1 MIFFRIIIL
10 SLLLILG
17 TAKIIFADNHDIAA
31 EENIQSEVDEEQLPL
46 NDPFAG
52 NEGMST
58 QSFSTNEMEEKE
70 DPMSLYNFKLVGI
83 IEGQFESYVT
93 LINATGELITIQ
105 MYEELSQGVRLVAI
119 NDKEEAVFEKN
130 ADSFLV
136 INFKNQIRETS
147 EEY

>member
-31 EENIQSEVDEEQLPL
+31 EENIKSEVDEEQLPL

-83 IEGQFESYVT
+83 IS
-93 LINATGELITIQ
+93 GEYEAFVSLVNTSGEVITVGIH
-105 MYEELSQGVRLVAI
+105 EELSEGVRLVDMRLTEAI
-119 NDKEEAVFEKN
+119 FKNGEKYM
-130 ADSFLV
+130 V
-136 INFKNQIRETS
+136 INFKNQITEKD
-147 EEY
+147 EY

>member
-17 TAKIIFADNHDIAA
+17 TAKIILADSHDIAA
-31 EENIQSEVDEEQLPL
+31 EENIKSEVEEEQLPL

-58 QSFSTNEMEEKE
+58 QSLSATEMEEKE

-83 IEGQFESYVT
+83 IS
-93 LINATGELITIQ
+93 GEYEAFVSLVNTSGEVITVGLH
-105 MYEELSQGVRLVAI
+105 EELSEGVRLIDLGRTEAI
-119 NDKEEAVFEKN
+119 FKNGEKYM
-130 ADSFLV
+130 V
-136 INFKNQIRETS
+136 IDFKNQITEKD
-147 EEY
+147 EY

>member
-58 QSFSTNEMEEKE
+58 QSFSANEMEEKE

-83 IEGQFESYVT
+83 ISGTYESYVS
-93 LINATGELITIQ
+93 LVNASGELVTLQ
-105 MYEELSQGVRLVAI
+105 LHEELNEGVRLIDMRLNEAI
-119 NDKEEAVFEKN
+119 FQK
-130 ADSFLV
+130 ADDTYLT
-136 INFKNQIRETS
+136 INFKNQIKEID
-147 EEY
+147 EY